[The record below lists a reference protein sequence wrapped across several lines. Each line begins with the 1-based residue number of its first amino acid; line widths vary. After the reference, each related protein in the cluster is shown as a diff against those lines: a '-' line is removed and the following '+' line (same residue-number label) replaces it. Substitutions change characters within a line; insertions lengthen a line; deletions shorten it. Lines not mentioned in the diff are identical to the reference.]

1 FIWASKT
8 PEMEMS
14 DYLRAFLARED
25 ESIREMFNGPGAKM
39 IMWMHNKTRITE
51 EDLARKYT
59 EDEVREL
66 CLRTKVKVNMTSYNC
81 LWDAKKRFDAKK
93 RLENQSYRFINAM
106 YLKAVRKK
114 MVQPYDDEYI
124 ANQRDVARAQTKKL
138 YNHLLDSWHGKSSP
152 PDWDASEAQSPDDTD
167 GASPD
172 ETEGAVAPASPN
184 EPDQSYAKDQEEGLG
199 ESLELSSDL
208 DLDGIGDEDDELQQ
222 EQLPDSQDCP
232 STQMNESWV
241 RRGENINSE
250 SLSIGSINT
259 EDYPST
265 QNSVPDYDLFNTQ
278 VT

>member
-1 FIWASKT
+1 
-8 PEMEMS
+8 MEMS

-59 EDEVREL
+59 EEEVREL
-66 CLRTKVKVNMTSYNC
+66 CLRTKVKVKMTSYNC

-93 RLENQSYRFINAM
+93 RLENQSSRFINAM

-114 MVQPYDDEYI
+114 MVQPYDEEYI
-124 ANQRDVARAQTKKL
+124 ANQRDVVRAQTKKL
-138 YNHLLDSWHGKSSP
+138 YNHLLDSWHGKTSA
-152 PDWDASEAQSPDDTD
+152 PDWDASEAQSL
-167 GASPD
+167 D
-172 ETEGAVAPASPN
+172 EDPQDPLEGADPPN
-184 EPDQSYAKDQEEGLG
+184 AGDQED
-199 ESLELSSDL
+199 LELSSDL
-208 DLDGIGDEDDELQQ
+208 DLQGIGDLDEDDELQ
-222 EQLPDSQDCP
+222 EQLQLLPDSPDI
-232 STQMNESWV
+232 SATQMNESWV

-259 EDYPST
+259 EDFPST

-278 VT
+278 VTASTQESPK